1 MIPDVTRRHDRE
13 RRTYGL
19 RKAIEAIKDAVPIE
33 QIAAE
38 YGLFK
43 LLGNGRLLGRCVAPN
58 HEDRTPSMTVFTDT
72 QRFKC
77 FGCGLG
83 GDVIDLEEVAGR
95 HLETWTAI
103 VALSTRYGVEL
114 PQRPKRWHKRQDEKE
129 RVREAAKKYIA
140 DRYQRR
146 LTRVFAPL
154 VLLGGETPE
163 EELQALEG
171 LASALWPVSLS
182 MAGKRVA
189 DDE

>member
-43 LLGNGRLLGRCVAPN
+43 LLGNGRLLGQCVAPN